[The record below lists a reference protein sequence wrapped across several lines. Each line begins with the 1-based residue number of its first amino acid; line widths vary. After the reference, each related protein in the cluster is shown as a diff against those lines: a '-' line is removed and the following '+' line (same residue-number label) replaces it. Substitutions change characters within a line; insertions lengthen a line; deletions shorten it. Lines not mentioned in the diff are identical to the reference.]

1 MLELGCF
8 DPQVSDAQC
17 KAYEDEVARL
27 TMLPLSSVSGPD
39 RFVRKP
45 APQAAGNL
53 SVREVQQLL
62 KNAGFFPGGKDDGI
76 FGYRT
81 LSAVRLF
88 QEYVRSVEG
97 QDMVPDGDVGPKTQE
112 ALKRWRDGNLKPQA
126 WLPAIEAWR
135 AGAPPAEYVAWLD
148 LLRAAKAS
156 ALAEPQAVH
165 QLINGFTKPT
175 DTRKVAD
182 WDYDDPQQMHFIGIS
197 RQTAAGLSDDV
208 FVLLI
213 KGLVFKFQGSTEP
226 GATKNPGGPP
236 YLVPGQHDYRFG
248 WHNGQYLAL
257 RPKSAGV
264 LVVRQPTF
272 DGPLATRWSGRA
284 PETVNNINIHWG
296 GRGLQGKVGGWSE
309 GCQVIG
315 GSIYMAPG
323 GKLVDCQGFCAIKS
337 TDPGTVPGKTRG
349 AYNVLVDLVT
359 ALGSDLP
366 GNTVRYTM
374 LLEGDLALS
383 PAVAQELAAAKA
395 QVGTMLP
402 GG

>member
-27 TMLPLSSVSGPD
+27 TMLPLGSVSGPD

-45 APQAAGNL
+45 APPGNL
-53 SVREVQQLL
+53 GVRDLQALL
-62 KNAGFFPGGKDDGI
+62 KEAGFFPGGRDDGI

-97 QDMVPDGDVGPKTQE
+97 QPAMVPDGDVGPKTQAE
-112 ALKRWRDGNLKPQA
+112 LQRWRDGGLKPQA
-126 WLPAIEAWR
+126 WMAAIDGWK
-135 AGAPPAEYVAWLD
+135 AGTPPADYTAWLD
-148 LLRAAKAS
+148 LLRAAKAR

-165 QLINGFTKPT
+165 QLINGFAKPT

-182 WDYDDPQQMHFIGIS
+182 WNYDDPQQIHLVGIS
-197 RQTAAGLSDDV
+197 RQTAAGMSDDV

-213 KGLVFKFQGSTEP
+213 KGLVFMFQGSTEP

-248 WHNGQYLAL
+248 WHGSKYLAL
-257 RPKSAGV
+257 RPKGPGV

-272 DGPLATRWSGRA
+272 DGPLATRWTGRP
-284 PETVNNINIHWG
+284 PETVADINIHWG
-296 GRGLQGKVGGWSE
+296 GRGLKGKVGGWSE

-315 GSIYMAPG
+315 GSLYLAPG
-323 GKLVDCQGFCAIKS
+323 GTLVDCQGYCAVGS
-337 TDPGTVPGKTRG
+337 NDPGVVQGKTRG

-366 GNTVRYTM
+366 GNGVKYTL
-374 LLEGDLALS
+374 LLESDLGLA
-383 PAVAQELAAAKA
+383 PAVAQQLLAAQAR
-395 QVGTMLP
+395 VGQFLP